1 MKKQVVVIHGG
12 RTFKTYQEYIRSIR
26 NREVSIDKFKIQKNW
41 KDSLEK
47 KLGENFEVF
56 APHMPNGNNA
66 VYEEWKIWFC
76 RMVEFINDD
85 AIFIGH
91 SLGGIF
97 LAKYICENTCSK
109 KIKAVILVA
118 APFNEDNMKECL
130 GNFVPCSPFQN
141 FCSQVKKTYLLFSK
155 DDPVVPFKEA
165 HKYKKAIPNSKI
177 ITFDDRQHFNQ
188 THFPE
193 IIELIKKL

>member
-47 KLGENFEVF
+47 KLGKNFEVF

-118 APFNEDNMKECL
+118 APFNEGNMKEFNKIL
-130 GNFVPCSPFQN
+130 PTGKKPNIIQLMHIMVVNYQWQN
-141 FCSQVKKTYLLFSK
+141 LFLILEK
-155 DDPVVPFKEA
+155 MTVL
-165 HKYKKAIPNSKI
+165 I
-177 ITFDDRQHFNQ
+177 IH
-188 THFPE
+188 
-193 IIELIKKL
+193 L